1 MGTLCTFW
9 DRNGAQTLPFGG
21 GGGAHTYMAYI
32 WEYRRVEYKE
42 NSFLMVIFWF
52 ALMFFDYILIIS
64 EFKTKY

>member
-9 DRNGAQTLPFGG
+9 DRNGAQTLPFG

>member
-1 MGTLCTFW
+1 MGKSMHFLRPKRRTNPTLW
-9 DRNGAQTLPFGG
+9 GG

-52 ALMFFDYILIIS
+52 ALMFFDYILMIS
-64 EFKTKY
+64 ETSI

>member
-21 GGGAHTYMAYI
+21 GEGGTYMAYI

-42 NSFLMVIFWF
+42 NSFLMVVFWF